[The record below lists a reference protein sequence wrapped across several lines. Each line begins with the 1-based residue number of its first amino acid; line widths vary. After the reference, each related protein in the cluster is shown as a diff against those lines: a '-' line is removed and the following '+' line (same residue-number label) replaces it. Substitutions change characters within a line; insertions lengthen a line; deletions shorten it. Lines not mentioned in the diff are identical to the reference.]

1 MKRWIAGLFTA
12 LLVLYNGVARAQTSA
27 AAVCIMELT
36 TGRVLFEYEADVQL
50 PMASTTKVM
59 TALLALEMGEPDEP
73 VTCSENAYG
82 VPGTS
87 IYLNLGE
94 TLPLGQM
101 LLGLMLASG
110 NDAAVAIAEHLGGSV
125 EGFAQ
130 LMNARAR
137 ELGAQNT
144 HFVTPHGLPMDG
156 HYTTARDLALISRY
170 AMTIPAFRRIV
181 STQRASIPWEGRDYD
196 RQLQNKNR
204 LLSDYPGATG
214 VKTGYTRAAGRCLVF
229 GAQRD
234 GLELVGALLN
244 CPEWFDEA
252 ARLMDDCFERYGM
265 LTLYSAG
272 QDARVVPVSGGVE
285 HAVSAVALSDLSV
298 PVQQGEEVRL
308 VLDLPEQLEA
318 PVRAGDE
325 LGTASAVLAG
335 ETLLT
340 VPLVAAQDVQ
350 ARSFAVNVRTILLRW
365 PLLNGWQ

>member
-27 AAVCIMELT
+27 AAACIVELT
-36 TGRVLFEYEADVQL
+36 TGRVLFEYEADTQL

-59 TALLALEMGEPDEP
+59 TALLALELGEPDEP

-87 IYLNLGE
+87 IYLDLGE

-125 EGFAQ
+125 EEFAQ
-130 LMNARAR
+130 MMNARAL
-137 ELGAQNT
+137 ELGARNT

-156 HYTTARDLALISRY
+156 HYTTARDLALISRH
-170 AMTIPAFRRIV
+170 AMTLHAFRRIV
-181 STQRASIPWEGRDYD
+181 STQRASIPWAGRDYD

-229 GAQRD
+229 GAQRE

-252 ARLMDDCFERYGM
+252 ARLMDACFEQYGM
-265 LTLYSAG
+265 LTLYRAG
-272 QDARVVPVSGGVE
+272 EDARVVPVQGGVGRT
-285 HAVSAVALSDLSV
+285 VGAVAVTDLSV
-298 PVQQGEEVRL
+298 PVRQGEEVRL
-308 VLDLPEQLEA
+308 VLDLPEQIEA

-325 LGTASAVLAG
+325 LGTASAVLSG

-350 ARSFAVNVRTILLRW
+350 ARSFAVNIRTILLHW